1 MEDSINFV
9 QDELTRPKIRIV
21 QVVMKC
27 SLKLN
32 HDLLR
37 VIEKVET
44 VEKDIASNLIYA
56 GTCNATLQV
65 MRVLNTLQVM
75 NQSRKM
81 PTAKRNAFSSMM
93 HLYHSNTGVYA
104 KVNSIAQFI
113 NKKYPCVACTMA
125 LVLGQ
130 NWKQVHN
137 TKNIFNSTQK

>member
-1 MEDSINFV
+1 MEESINFV

-21 QVVMKC
+21 QVVIKC

-65 MRVLNTLQVM
+65 MKVVNPLQVIKVV

-81 PTAKRNAFSSMM
+81 ANAKINACSSMM
-93 HLYHSNTGVYA
+93 H
-104 KVNSIAQFI
+104 
-113 NKKYPCVACTMA
+113 
-125 LVLGQ
+125 
-130 NWKQVHN
+130 
-137 TKNIFNSTQK
+137 